1 MIQTETPDSN
11 PSSRKARSPI
21 QPKTFW
27 HWLAVGFGSGLA
39 PKAPG
44 TFGTL
49 AAVPLVALA
58 WWGLPALYY
67 AVLSLPLIGLGI
79 FASGQTA
86 TDFAIKDPGAI
97 VVDEWAGLW
106 VSALVLPFS
115 WLNLFAVVLLFR
127 VFDIAKPWPV
137 SWADRRLGGGVGIMM
152 DDVIAGLMTCGVVHG
167 LNAI

>member
-1 MIQTETPDSN
+1 LSQPGTPIQL
-11 PSSRKARSPI
+11 KAPI
-21 QPKTFW
+21 QPKTLW

-49 AAVPLVALA
+49 AAVPLVVLA
-58 WWGLPALYY
+58 WWSLPALHY

-79 FASGQTA
+79 YASGRTA

-97 VVDEWAGLW
+97 VIDEWAGLW
-106 VSALVLPFS
+106 LSALWLPFS
-115 WLNLFAVVLLFR
+115 WLNLLAVVLLFR

-137 SWADRRLGGGVGIMM
+137 SWADRRLSGGFGIMM
-152 DDVIAGLMTCGVVHG
+152 DDVIAGLMTCGVVHA